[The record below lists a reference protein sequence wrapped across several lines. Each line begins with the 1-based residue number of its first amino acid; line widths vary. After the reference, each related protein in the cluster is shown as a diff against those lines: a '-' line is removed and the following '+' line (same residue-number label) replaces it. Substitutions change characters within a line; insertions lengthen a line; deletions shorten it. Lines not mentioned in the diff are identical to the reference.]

1 MAAQHIFLAA
11 AAVISQPPTDISYQ
25 RTVVETP
32 AAAGADGAAVAIERM
47 VGGIIGY
54 SRWPA
59 TPQPIRLC
67 IAGPS
72 PLTAR
77 LTDRTV
83 PSGRTI
89 SVTTQSVAA
98 VSTAS
103 CDAVIIGRASGEEQ
117 AQLVRRFAGAP
128 VLTMT
133 TADIACDSGI
143 MFCFRRSDAGGM
155 TFDLNIDAVSRSSVR
170 VDPRVLSLSRSL
182 EQRR

>member
-1 MAAQHIFLAA
+1 MA
-11 AAVISQPPTDISYQ
+11 SQTSTEVSYQ
-25 RTVVETP
+25 RTVIETP
-32 AAAGADGAAVAIERM
+32 APPGADGSAAAIERM

-59 TPQPIRLC
+59 TPQRIRLC
-67 IAGPS
+67 VAGPS

-77 LTDRTV
+77 LADRTV

-89 SVTTQSVAA
+89 TVTTQSIAA
-98 VSTAS
+98 VSASS
-103 CDAVIIGRASGEEQ
+103 CDAVIVGRASGEEQ
-117 AQLVRRFAGAP
+117 AQLVRRFSGAP

-133 TADIACDSGI
+133 AADIACDSGI
-143 MFCFRRSDAGGM
+143 MFCFRRGDAGGM
-155 TFDLNIDAVSRSSVR
+155 TFDLNIDAVSRSMVR